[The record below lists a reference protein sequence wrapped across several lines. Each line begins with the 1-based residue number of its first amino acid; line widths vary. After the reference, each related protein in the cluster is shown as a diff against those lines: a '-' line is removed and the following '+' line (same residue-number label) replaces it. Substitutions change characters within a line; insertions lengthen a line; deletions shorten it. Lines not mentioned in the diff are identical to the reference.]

1 MKNLISAIITST
13 VCLSPLLYSGNSLA
27 SPYVQ
32 GLPGSLPE
40 PQVSS
45 SPTSYLQWREEDK
58 TYKLVCDPSSSAAF
72 LRGLTG
78 KPQCAYVEIR
88 AVQYMLEREK
98 PCDETF
104 TGQFLRGLLGQ
115 ACETTKRLM
124 ISDADYTRFRKCDEA
139 FWNLFMAGL
148 LSRDPCEYKFEEKTK

>member
-1 MKNLISAIITST
+1 
-13 VCLSPLLYSGNSLA
+13 
-27 SPYVQ
+27 
-32 GLPGSLPE
+32 
-40 PQVSS
+40 
-45 SPTSYLQWREEDK
+45 
-58 TYKLVCDPSSSAAF
+58 
-72 LRGLTG
+72 
-78 KPQCAYVEIR
+78 
-88 AVQYMLEREK
+88 MLEREK